1 MNYPVYCLPILR
13 RKAEKILALIGV
25 DLEGAETTD
34 SNIEHWP
41 QYVQML
47 GFKRYLVAGP
57 TLPKPELGLSNT
69 MTYVPDRNNQIG
81 LLRTPR
87 QHTP

>member
-34 SNIEHWP
+34 SNIDHWP
-41 QYVQML
+41 
-47 GFKRYLVAGP
+47 
-57 TLPKPELGLSNT
+57 
-69 MTYVPDRNNQIG
+69 
-81 LLRTPR
+81 
-87 QHTP
+87 